1 MTPQEEASA
10 ALAVGLSCIVVPLS
24 NGDLAILDCAGNF
37 IFTANPDPLIH
48 GGIGMGG
55 LLNAFEIAFNRSR
68 PGDAPYYRLP
78 VRSARP
84 VGEYYQ
90 THPRPS
96 HAAPLP
102 PNTRAVGP
110 HATGVRAAAVPTVT
124 VRSAAQLGFVKRK

>member
-1 MTPQEEASA
+1 MSPVEEATA
-10 ALAVGLSCIVVPLS
+10 ALNSGLSCIVVPMS
-24 NGDLAILDCAGNF
+24 NGDLAILDSSGNF

-55 LLNAFEIAFNRSR
+55 LLNAFEIAFNRNRSR
-68 PGDAPYYRLP
+68 STSSDAPYYRIP

-102 PNTRAVGP
+102 PKTV
-110 HATGVRAAAVPTVT
+110 VRAAAVPTKT
-124 VRSAAQLGFVKRK
+124 VNSAAQLGFVKKSSARS